1 MLLFSCFS
9 FKSRLIH
16 IFSMILV
23 SGSSLRIVPLNFS
36 SLSFSSLIMM
46 FTWYERL
53 IKSMNSCNGLLVK
66 RYLLERQSYSLIS
79 IFVRTTDL
87 AWVLYTIRSFGYI
100 GSSRCPSSAW
110 NLMEPVNKVISDSM
124 CPALMLNSV
133 PVTSIRDSRK

>member
-87 AWVLYTIRSFGYI
+87 AWVLVYDSFVRLHRQFSLSFLCLEFDGA
-100 GSSRCPSSAW
+100 G
-110 NLMEPVNKVISDSM
+110 E
-124 CPALMLNSV
+124 
-133 PVTSIRDSRK
+133 

>member
-1 MLLFSCFS
+1 MMLLFSCFS

-87 AWVLYTIRSFGYI
+87 AWVLYTIRSF
-100 GSSRCPSSAW
+100 
-110 NLMEPVNKVISDSM
+110 DSFVRLHRQFSLSFL
-124 CPALMLNSV
+124 CLEFDGAGE
-133 PVTSIRDSRK
+133 

>member
-1 MLLFSCFS
+1 MSLFSCFS

-23 SGSSLRIVPLNFS
+23 SGSSLCMVPLNFS
-36 SLSFSSLIMM
+36 FLSFSSLIMM

-79 IFVRTTDL
+79 ICVRTIDL
-87 AWVLYTIRSFGYI
+87 AWVLYTIRSFGFI
-100 GSSRCPSSAW
+100 GSSCCPCLCLEFDGAG
-110 NLMEPVNKVISDSM
+110 E
-124 CPALMLNSV
+124 
-133 PVTSIRDSRK
+133 

>member
-87 AWVLYTIRSFGYI
+87 AWVLYTIRSDRLHRQFSLSFLCLEFDGA
-100 GSSRCPSSAW
+100 G
-110 NLMEPVNKVISDSM
+110 E
-124 CPALMLNSV
+124 
-133 PVTSIRDSRK
+133 